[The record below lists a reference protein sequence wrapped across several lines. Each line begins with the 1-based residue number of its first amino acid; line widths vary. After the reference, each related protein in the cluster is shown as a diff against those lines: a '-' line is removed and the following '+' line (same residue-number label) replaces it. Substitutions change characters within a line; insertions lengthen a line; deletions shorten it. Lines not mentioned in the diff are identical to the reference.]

1 MKEKN
6 QIVKLS
12 KFFKVLTTIVMWLM
26 IVATAMIAISAVVI
40 AIAMRNVDIKD
51 GIVKVM
57 NEEILKVETNESLLI
72 ITSEGKDIYT
82 LTLDETDLQTAN
94 LLIEKT
100 TSKNATFII
109 ELVMAIGL
117 IDSILMIMI
126 CTKIKNILQDIIEKQ
141 TPFVK
146 NTPQNLKFVAILYS
160 SIMVLDIIFTM
171 VFSIITKTS
180 INIDIPISGIISV
193 IFILYLGYISTYGY
207 NLESPKKGK

>member
-1 MKEKN
+1 MKEKK

-12 KFFKVLTTIVMWLM
+12 KIFKISTTIIMWLM

-51 GIVKVM
+51 GTVKVM
-57 NEEILKVETNESLLI
+57 NETILKVETNENTLM
-72 ITSEGKDIYT
+72 ITSEGKEIYT
-82 LTLDETDLQTAN
+82 LTLDETDRETAN

-109 ELVMAIGL
+109 ELVMVIGL

-126 CTKIKNILQDIIEKQ
+126 CTKIKNILQAIIEKQ
-141 TPFVK
+141 TPFVE

-160 SIMVLDIIFTM
+160 SIMVLDILFTII
-171 VFSIITKTS
+171 FSIITKTS

-207 NLESPKKGK
+207 NLENPKKGK

>member
-141 TPFVK
+141 TPFVE
-146 NTPQNLKFVAILYS
+146 NTPQNLKIVAILYS
-160 SIMVLDIIFTM
+160 SIMVLDILFTM

-180 INIDIPISGIISV
+180 ISFDIPISGIISV

-207 NLESPKKGK
+207 NLESPEKGK

>member
-1 MKEKN
+1 MKEKK

-141 TPFVK
+141 TPFVE
-146 NTPQNLKFVAILYS
+146 NTPQNLKIVAILYS
-160 SIMVLDIIFTM
+160 SIMVLDILFTM

-180 INIDIPISGIISV
+180 ISFDIPISGIISV

-207 NLESPKKGK
+207 NLESPEKGK

>member
-141 TPFVK
+141 TPFVE

-160 SIMVLDIIFTM
+160 SIMVLDILFTM

-180 INIDIPISGIISV
+180 ISFDIPISGIISV

-207 NLESPKKGK
+207 NLESPEKGK

>member
-12 KFFKVLTTIVMWLM
+12 KFFKVLTTIIMWLM

-57 NEEILKVETNESLLI
+57 NEEILKVETNESVLI
-72 ITSEGKDIYT
+72 ITNEDKEIYT
-82 LTLDETDLQTAN
+82 LTLEETDLKTAN

-141 TPFVK
+141 TPFVE
-146 NTPQNLKFVAILYS
+146 NTPRNLKFVAILYT
-160 SIMVLDIIFTM
+160 SIMVLDILFTII
-171 VFSIITKTS
+171 FSIITKTS

-207 NLESPKKGK
+207 NLENPKKGK

>member
-12 KFFKVLTTIVMWLM
+12 KFFKVLTTIIMWLM

-57 NEEILKVETNESLLI
+57 NEEILKVETNESVLI
-72 ITSEGKDIYT
+72 ITNEDKEIYT
-82 LTLDETDLQTAN
+82 LTLEETDLKTAN

-117 IDSILMIMI
+117 IDSILMIII

-141 TPFVK
+141 TPFVE
-146 NTPQNLKFVAILYS
+146 NTPRNLKFVAILYT
-160 SIMVLDIIFTM
+160 SIMVLDILFTM
-171 VFSIITKTS
+171 IFSIITKTS

-193 IFILYLGYISTYGY
+193 IFILYLVYISTYGY
-207 NLESPKKGK
+207 NLETPKKGE

>member
-100 TSKNATFII
+100 TSKNATLII

-141 TPFVK
+141 TPFVE